1 MIGFR
6 DDPPVV
12 AGAFAAAPDGSH
24 WTYSGA
30 LTFANA
36 AAVLEASQGMALP
49 AAGRIDMSGIGT
61 ADSSALAV
69 LLALKR
75 RASRERR
82 RLSVEGLPQAL
93 AALSRVY
100 GVEDLIAA

>member
-6 DDPPVV
+6 DDPPAP
-12 AGAFAAAPDGSH
+12 AGAFTAASDGSH
-24 WTYSGA
+24 WTFAGE

-36 AAVLEASQGMALP
+36 AAVLEASVGMALP
-49 AAGRIDMSGIGT
+49 AGGRVDMSGIGS

-75 RASRERR
+75 RAAGERR
-82 RLSVEGLPQAL
+82 ELRVEGLPPAL

-100 GVEDLIAA
+100 GVEELIAA